1 VRQYLRMLAAMIMM
15 MASGVAAHAEQADYD
30 PAKVSDSLK
39 AIFRFGSVSTKKA
52 LNANT
57 VTLLTGTIGG
67 TYVQFGADLASVL
80 DDDGNLRVLSII
92 GRGSVQGAADVLFLK
107 GVDLGIVRA
116 DTLDY
121 LEKKGFAKDIKKQFN
136 YVTKLYNEEMQVIAP
151 KTIKS
156 LNDLEGKTVSVDLP
170 NGGTFVTALTVFERL
185 GIKANF
191 VYIEQ
196 RIAMEKLKKGDL
208 DAVIV
213 VGGKPYVSV
222 TTFNND
228 GRFHLAA
235 VDYSKALQSDYL
247 PATLTSKDYPNLI
260 PEGETVDTIAVPS
273 VLAAYNWA
281 PNTERSRKLA
291 LFVDAFFTKFPTL
304 QNPPFHPK
312 WKEVSLTAPLAGW
325 NRLPLAEQ
333 WLDKHGVEPV
343 KRRFEAFLQENPA
356 AANIQSEADKEA
368 LFRQFQAWEAGR
380 NARAQVGSQVGFEK
394 VRDRDHVSQSAT
406 QAAAPRHAPRRSHP
420 ARRALRTL
428 TEQGAVTECE
438 HHRYRRDRADP
449 DGCNRASEEAWWNPF
464 SGATPPPG
472 ATQGISSTDHPSG
485 GFPGR

>member
-1 VRQYLRMLAAMIMM
+1 MRRLFGLALFGMAMVCGLT
-15 MASGVAAHAEQADYD
+15 ARAEQTEYD
-30 PAKVSDSLK
+30 PAKVSEGLK
-39 AIFRFGSVSTKKA
+39 AIFQFGSAATKQA

-57 VTLLTGTIGG
+57 VTLISGTIGG

-80 DDDGNLRVLSII
+80 DDNGNLRVLPII
-92 GRGSVQGAADVLFLK
+92 GRGSVQSVADILFLK

-121 LEKKGFAKDIKKQFN
+121 LEKKGFANDIKKQFT
-136 YVTKLYNEEMQVIAP
+136 YVTKLYNEEMQVVAP

-235 VDYSKALQSDYL
+235 VDYSKPLQ
-247 PATLTSKDYPNLI
+247 
-260 PEGETVDTIAVPS
+260 
-273 VLAAYNWA
+273 
-281 PNTERSRKLA
+281 
-291 LFVDAFFTKFPTL
+291 
-304 QNPPFHPK
+304 
-312 WKEVSLTAPLAGW
+312 
-325 NRLPLAEQ
+325 
-333 WLDKHGVEPV
+333 
-343 KRRFEAFLQENPA
+343 
-356 AANIQSEADKEA
+356 
-368 LFRQFQAWEAGR
+368 
-380 NARAQVGSQVGFEK
+380 
-394 VRDRDHVSQSAT
+394 
-406 QAAAPRHAPRRSHP
+406 
-420 ARRALRTL
+420 
-428 TEQGAVTECE
+428 
-438 HHRYRRDRADP
+438 
-449 DGCNRASEEAWWNPF
+449 
-464 SGATPPPG
+464 
-472 ATQGISSTDHPSG
+472 
-485 GFPGR
+485 

>member
-1 VRQYLRMLAAMIMM
+1 
-15 MASGVAAHAEQADYD
+15 
-30 PAKVSDSLK
+30 
-39 AIFRFGSVSTKKA
+39 
-52 LNANT
+52 
-57 VTLLTGTIGG
+57 
-67 TYVQFGADLASVL
+67 
-80 DDDGNLRVLSII
+80 
-92 GRGSVQGAADVLFLK
+92 
-107 GVDLGIVRA
+107 
-116 DTLDY
+116 
-121 LEKKGFAKDIKKQFN
+121 
-136 YVTKLYNEEMQVIAP
+136 MQVVAP

-213 VGGKPYVSV
+213 VGGMPYVSV

-235 VDYSKALQSDYL
+235 VDYSKPLQSDYL
-247 PATLTSKDYPNLI
+247 PATLTSKDYPSLI
-260 PEGETVDTIAVPS
+260 PEGETVETIAVPS

-281 PNTERSRKLA
+281 PNTERRRKLA
-291 LFVDAFFTKFPTL
+291 LFVDAFFTKFAAL

-312 WKEVSLTAPLAGW
+312 WKEVSLPAPLAGW
-325 NRLPLAEQ
+325 NRLPLAQQ

-356 AANIQSEADKEA
+356 AANIQSEVDKES
-368 LFRQFQAWEAGR
+368 LFRQFQAWAER
-380 NARAQVGSQVGFEK
+380 NAQAQMGTQVGSKK
-394 VRDRDHVSQSAT
+394 VRDRDHASQSAT
-406 QAAAPRHAPRRSHP
+406 QAAPPRHPPRRSHP
-420 ARRALRTL
+420 ARPALGTL

-438 HHRYRRDRADP
+438 HRGYRRDRAAP
-449 DGCNRASEEAWWNPF
+449 HAGRRAGGEAWRNP
-464 SGATPPPG
+464 SPSAAPPPG
-472 ATQGISSTDHPSG
+472 TAQGIS
-485 GFPGR
+485 